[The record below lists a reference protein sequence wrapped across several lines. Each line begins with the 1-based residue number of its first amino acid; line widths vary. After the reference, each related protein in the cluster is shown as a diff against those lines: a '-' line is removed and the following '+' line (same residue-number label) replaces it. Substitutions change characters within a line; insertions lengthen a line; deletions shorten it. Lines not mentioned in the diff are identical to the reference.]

1 MRFLGGMMIVGGCL
15 GLGLWYREQFVGRIQ
30 SLRTL
35 ISIIEMLMSEIRY
48 GKATLP
54 ECCLHLSKRLGQP
67 YSEALMDIY
76 EEMDKDV
83 GASFQETFCRRMEN
97 CMKELPLKEG
107 DREIF
112 LQPFHGQGF
121 QDGAMQLKSL
131 EQVLSQLSDRLEGQ
145 ERERHEK
152 CRMAI
157 GLGAM
162 SGLLILIVLL

>member
-1 MRFLGGMMIVGGCL
+1 
-15 GLGLWYREQFVGRIQ
+15 
-30 SLRTL
+30 
-35 ISIIEMLMSEIRY
+35 MSEIRY

-67 YSEALMDIY
+67 YGEALMDVH
-76 EEMDKDV
+76 EEMDKDA
-83 GASFQETFCRRMEN
+83 GASFQEIFCRRMGN
-97 CMKELPLKEG
+97 CMKELPLREE

-112 LQPFHGQGF
+112 LQPFCGQGF
-121 QDGAMQLKSL
+121 QDGDMQLKSL
-131 EQVLSQLSDRLEGQ
+131 EQVLARLSDSLEGQ

-152 CRMAI
+152 CRMAV